1 IASATVDALRRSVLT
16 LAPADP
22 HRALRLA
29 DRALAIEPFDDSLH
43 ELVVDIQVSGG
54 DRKGAWTYVDAL
66 RSRYRAELGIEIP
79 ERIRRPLER
88 PVLGPAN
95 PLIDL
100 RRSASALLELA
111 HARMRAGDYPDAIEA
126 AQRAAADGAASGDAA
141 VERAALTT
149 LASVLIHSVRGRD
162 DEATRL
168 LERALRLAQESGD
181 QGTTAEIERE
191 LGYRWA
197 EALILTDTVLLE
209 EACDPGRIAAALA
222 LTRAAPLE
230 AAHQR
235 DLDIEATEGVH
246 FERAWLDPVRYRVLQ
261 DGSSHP
267 CDERLARSRDV
278 VDGVKEFAHAGHH
291 RELLGLARGGETL
304 VEGADPGVA
313 ADRGERR
320 HPERMAQRGVAERME
335 PRVPGPA
342 LAGLAQAGDRA
353 DEGADGLARDEAR
366 GVSEHREQVRRGG
379 RPEAFDRAQQRRE
392 IGPGKGAADLA
403 VQLDDARTQPA
414 DVFAGVAHAAGVGRA
429 LMRADGLPGEGLQL
443 AGEPAAEA
451 VATVGAQR
459 GEGLG
464 RSLGDGLG
472 GRELPEDRGGP
483 LAAEVLHQPGE
494 LGEAQIDQAVERAD
508 AVAQILYRP
517 QPQAHQLAQLGE
529 QRVGQ
534 ARRSGALLEGE
545 AGDAQR
551 VDRVGRGPL
560 QLLLGVAG
568 GAQRVDERDRVAA
581 RDECGEEVAP
591 VVAGRLHRDGDPG
604 GLAQQGEEPLV
615 PRRVLAQRG
624 RPHDGLAPL
633 AQDRDHV
640 VLAADVDAC
649 GAHACLL
656 RRALRRA
663 PVPARI
669 PRLVRAG
676 TSPLDTDRASRAGRG
691 RRSHLRELRPMRQA
705 ATPRRA
711 TSEEGLS

>member
-1 IASATVDALRRSVLT
+1 MSGGECPTGELVTGRLARRRLRGDVRRSLAAPRGRAAPCGGFRPRRDGSRETIDARSLIAAPEAGLRLLWPAIALLALGVLLALGSGELLDGQSSGDTPAFDQWLARERQRIASATVDALRRSVLT

-366 GVSEHREQVRRGG
+366 GVSEHREQVR
-379 RPEAFDRAQQRRE
+379 
-392 IGPGKGAADLA
+392 
-403 VQLDDARTQPA
+403 
-414 DVFAGVAHAAGVGRA
+414 
-429 LMRADGLPGEGLQL
+429 
-443 AGEPAAEA
+443 
-451 VATVGAQR
+451 
-459 GEGLG
+459 
-464 RSLGDGLG
+464 
-472 GRELPEDRGGP
+472 
-483 LAAEVLHQPGE
+483 
-494 LGEAQIDQAVERAD
+494 
-508 AVAQILYRP
+508 
-517 QPQAHQLAQLGE
+517 
-529 QRVGQ
+529 
-534 ARRSGALLEGE
+534 
-545 AGDAQR
+545 
-551 VDRVGRGPL
+551 
-560 QLLLGVAG
+560 
-568 GAQRVDERDRVAA
+568 
-581 RDECGEEVAP
+581 
-591 VVAGRLHRDGDPG
+591 
-604 GLAQQGEEPLV
+604 
-615 PRRVLAQRG
+615 
-624 RPHDGLAPL
+624 
-633 AQDRDHV
+633 
-640 VLAADVDAC
+640 
-649 GAHACLL
+649 
-656 RRALRRA
+656 
-663 PVPARI
+663 
-669 PRLVRAG
+669 
-676 TSPLDTDRASRAGRG
+676 
-691 RRSHLRELRPMRQA
+691 
-705 ATPRRA
+705 
-711 TSEEGLS
+711 